1 MTKIAAPTDEILLE
15 AASLIKSG
23 ELVAFPTETVYG
35 LGADATNAKAVA
47 KIFAA
52 KGRPSFNPL
61 ISHGFDQ
68 AQLEEEG
75 IFDSRALALA
85 DQFWPGPLTMILPKH
100 PRARICDLTRAGL
113 ETVALRVPHHALALK
128 LIETCG
134 VPLAAP
140 SANKSGT
147 LSPTSPH
154 HVAASLGDAVPP
166 VPLIL
171 AGGSCSIGLE
181 STVIDLT
188 ARAAV
193 ILRAGAISA
202 EDIEQYLSESVSYD
216 LTPSSAPRSPG
227 QLLRHYAPGIPLRLR
242 AVDVAADEALLAFGS
257 TKFMGVRGG
266 GAARDLPPRQ
276 IRNLSEGGDL
286 LEAAAN
292 LFAYLR
298 ELDNPDFRAIAVM
311 DIPAIGIGIAINERL
326 SRAGS
331 SSALI
336 P

>member
-1 MTKIAAPTDEILLE
+1 MTKIAAPTDDVLQE
-15 AASLIKSG
+15 AAALIKAG
-23 ELVAFPTETVYG
+23 DVVAFPTETVYG
-35 LGADATNAKAVA
+35 LGADATNAHAVA

-61 ISHGFDQ
+61 ISHGSNV
-68 AQLEEEG
+68 AQLEGEG

-113 ETVALRVPHHALALK
+113 ETVALRVPDHAVALK

-140 SANKSGT
+140 SANRSGT

-166 VPLIL
+166 VSLIL
-171 AGGSCSIGLE
+171 AGGSCAVGLE
-181 STVIDLT
+181 STVIDLSGQE
-188 ARAAV
+188 AV

-202 EDIEQYLSESVSYD
+202 DDITRYLGEVVRYD
-216 LTPSSAPRSPG
+216 LNPTETPRSPG
-227 QLLRHYAPGIPLRLR
+227 QLLRHYAPGIPLRLQ
-242 AVDVAADEALLAFGS
+242 AVDVAPGEALLAFGS
-257 TKFMGVRGG
+257 IKFMGIRGG
-266 GAARDLPPRQ
+266 GAARDLPPGQ
-276 IRNLSEGGDL
+276 IRNLSEKGDL

-292 LFAYLR
+292 FFAYLR
-298 ELDNPDFRAIAVM
+298 DLDQPEFSKIAVM
-311 DIPAIGIGIAINERL
+311 NVPTIGIGIAINERL
-326 SRAGS
+326 SRAAKAGE
-331 SSALI
+331 
-336 P
+336 

>member
-1 MTKIAAPTDEILLE
+1 MTKIAAPINDVLQE
-15 AASLIKSG
+15 AAALIKAG
-23 ELVAFPTETVYG
+23 EVVAFPTETVYG

-75 IFDSRALALA
+75 IFDSRARALA

-113 ETVALRVPHHALALK
+113 ETVALRVPDHAVALK

-140 SANKSGT
+140 SANRSGT

-154 HVAASLGDAVPP
+154 HVAASLADAVPP

-171 AGGSCSIGLE
+171 AGGACAVGLE

-188 ARAAV
+188 GREVV

-202 EDIEQYLSESVSYD
+202 EDIEQYLDESVTYE
-216 LTPSSAPRSPG
+216 LTPTEAPRSPG
-227 QLLRHYAPGIPLRLR
+227 QLLRHYAPGIPMRLQ
-242 AVDVAADEALLAFGS
+242 AVDVAADEALLAFGPL
-257 TKFMGVRGG
+257 KFMGIKGG
-266 GAARDLPPRQ
+266 GHARDLPPHQ

-292 LFAYLR
+292 FFAYLR
-298 ELDNPDFRAIAVM
+298 DLDQPEFSKIAVM

-326 SRAGS
+326 SRAAKAGE
-331 SSALI
+331 
-336 P
+336 

>member
-1 MTKIAAPTDEILLE
+1 MTKIAAPINDVLQE
-15 AASLIKSG
+15 AAALIKAG
-23 ELVAFPTETVYG
+23 EVVAFPTETVYG

-68 AQLEEEG
+68 EQLEEEG
-75 IFDSRALALA
+75 IFDSRARALA

-113 ETVALRVPHHALALK
+113 ETVALRVPDHAVALK

-140 SANKSGT
+140 SANRSGT

-154 HVAASLGDAVPP
+154 HVAASLADAVPP

-171 AGGSCSIGLE
+171 AGGACAVGLE

-188 ARAAV
+188 GREVV

-202 EDIEQYLSESVSYD
+202 EDIEQYLDESVTYE
-216 LTPSSAPRSPG
+216 LTPTEAPRSPG
-227 QLLRHYAPGIPLRLR
+227 QLLRHYAPGIPMRLQ
-242 AVDVAADEALLAFGS
+242 AVDVAADEALLAFGPL
-257 TKFMGVRGG
+257 KFMGIKGG
-266 GAARDLPPRQ
+266 GHARDLPPHQ

-292 LFAYLR
+292 FFAYLR
-298 ELDNPDFRAIAVM
+298 DLDQPEFSKIAVM

-326 SRAGS
+326 SRAAKAGE
-331 SSALI
+331 
-336 P
+336 